1 MNYKKEKKGSEEMN
15 NGLHPGTE
23 DEHIS
28 DPCSLSHAEDTISE
42 LVSKIEDL
50 ETERDD
56 ALGVVE
62 EIKQMMLIIK
72 KRTPYGY
79 TVKTTEL
86 NRGKLA
92 VAETILDYIKEN

>member
-1 MNYKKEKKGSEEMN
+1 MN
-15 NGLHPGTE
+15 NGLRPGTE

-28 DPCSLSHAEDTISE
+28 DPCSLSHAEDVISD
-42 LVSKIEDL
+42 LTSKIEDL

-56 ALGVVE
+56 ALGTIK
-62 EIKQMMLIIK
+62 EIKQIVEAIK
-72 KRTPYGY
+72 KRTPYCY

>member
-1 MNYKKEKKGSEEMN
+1 MN
-15 NGLHPGTE
+15 NGNSNLPPGCEPE
-23 DEHIS
+23 DLR
-28 DPCSLSHAEDTISE
+28 DPCHLSLFEAEEAMSDLCSI
-42 LVSKIEDL
+42 IEGVRI
-50 ETERDD
+50 ERDE
-56 ALGVVE
+56 ALGMVE
-62 EIKQMMLIIK
+62 EIRQMMLAIK